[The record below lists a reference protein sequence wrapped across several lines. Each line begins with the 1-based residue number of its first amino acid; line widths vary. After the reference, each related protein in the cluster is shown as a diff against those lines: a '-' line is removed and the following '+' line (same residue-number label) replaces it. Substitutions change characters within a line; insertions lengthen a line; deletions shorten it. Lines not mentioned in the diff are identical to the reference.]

1 MIGRPRVHLRRTD
14 STNERARELAALG
27 APHGTLS
34 PRTSRPPAA
43 GARDG
48 SGPPRRAPHPDVRRP
63 ARAAR
68 GAAARRR
75 GGGLRGAAAAR
86 RDQVAQRHLDRAAQ
100 GRRHSGGGTTQEG
113 WAVLGIGLNV
123 ATEAFP
129 PELRETA
136 TSLRLEG
143 SEIGAPA
150 VLGELLVSL
159 DRWLDRP
166 TSDVL
171 HAWRS
176 RDALL
181 GQEVHW
187 SKGSGAAAGMDDTGA
202 LLVDSAWAGSRSTPA
217 RSTCCAESGRVALF
231 GLGGRIL
238 DRLVR
243 VLLGGRPAG
252 LRRG

>member
-27 APHGTLS
+27 APHGTLV
-34 PRTSRPPAA
+34 TADEQTA
-43 GARDG
+43 GRGRQGRIWTA
-48 SGPPRRAPHPDVRRP
+48 PPRAAHPDVRRP

-143 SEIGAPA
+143 SEIGAPE

-181 GQEVHW
+181 GQEVRW
-187 SKGSGAAAGMDDTGA
+187 SKGSGAAAGVDDTGA
-202 LLVDSAWAGSRSTPA
+202 LLVDTA
-217 RSTCCAESGRVALF
+217 SGRVS
-231 GLGGRIL
+231 L
-238 DRLVR
+238 DAGEVH
-243 VLLGGRPAG
+243 LLR
-252 LRRG
+252 